1 MMVEVDVRGLG
12 CPVPVIRTKEA
23 MEKNPNQTINVLL
36 DSDAAKE
43 NVSRMARS
51 KKYAV
56 KVEQSEDEEYN
67 LVLTHAK

>member
-56 KVEQSEDEEYN
+56 KVEQGEDEEYN
-67 LVLTHAK
+67 LVLTPAK

>member
-1 MMVEVDVRGLG
+1 MITVDVRGLG

-23 MEKNPNQTINVLL
+23 MEKNPDRTINVLL

-56 KVEQSEDEEYN
+56 KIEQGDDEEYK
-67 LVLTHAK
+67 LVLTPAE